1 MKEEDYL
8 NFKGSKEDFI
18 KKNLT
23 PAVCGGKVFR
33 DYFVDKDG
41 DIWGLKYNK
50 LKTMKWYYNKKNG
63 YPRVALCED
72 GISYKLLSHRI
83 VCETFHEKPLPE
95 GVSEEEWKRTP
106 KSVKRHFDHYWEVNH
121 IDHVKTNFHPS
132 NLEWVSCKQNVEKYK
147 KHYALKKAS

>member
-18 KKNLT
+18 KKYLT
-23 PAVCGGKVFR
+23 PAVCGGKVFP
-33 DYFVDKDG
+33 DYYVDKDG
-41 DIWGLKYNK
+41 EIWS
-50 LKTMKWYYNKKNG
+50 TKKNKVRVLVWFFNKG
-63 YPRVALCED
+63 KEYPRVGLCY
-72 GISYKLLSHRI
+72 GNQVIKLLVHRI

-106 KSVKRHFDHYWEVNH
+106 KSVKRHFEHYWEVNH